1 MDNRE
6 KEGKMEIQKFKYLK
20 NKNSFLDEIKSIF
33 HSFWRAI
40 LCWKKLRIVDTSILR
55 KLTKSKT
62 DFYLPKSCF
71 VCFLLKIMKNAFY
84 FKLKALLVLGIFTFL
99 MWRFDYLEK
108 WLDKKS
114 NVNYKIYV
122 RGCTTNNYI
131 QYTYY
136 PISQDVKAT
145 RQTNLASW

>member
-20 NKNSFLDEIKSIF
+20 NKNSFLDEIESIF

-40 LCWKKLRIVDTSILR
+40 LCWKKLSIVDTSILR

-62 DFYLPKSCF
+62 DFCLPKSCF
-71 VCFLLKIMKNAFY
+71 IFFL
-84 FKLKALLVLGIFTFL
+84 
-99 MWRFDYLEK
+99 YLEK

-114 NVNYKIYV
+114 NVNYKIYDV
-122 RGCTTNNYI
+122 TGWTTNNYI

-136 PISQDVKAT
+136 PISQEAKAT
-145 RQTNLASW
+145 RQTNLASWEKMWWRS

>member
-20 NKNSFLDEIKSIF
+20 NKSSFLDEIESIF

-40 LCWKKLRIVDTSILR
+40 LCWKKLSIVDTSILR

-62 DFYLPKSCF
+62 DFCLPKSCF
-71 VCFLLKIMKNAFY
+71 IFFL
-84 FKLKALLVLGIFTFL
+84 
-99 MWRFDYLEK
+99 YLEK

-114 NVNYKIYV
+114 NVNYKIYDVTGWTTLPNIPRSKGNQTGKFGQLIEYV
-122 RGCTTNNYI
+122 RKCGEEA
-131 QYTYY
+131 
-136 PISQDVKAT
+136 SAT
-145 RQTNLASW
+145 PFWIIA